1 MGQFLSY
8 LTIWLISVWQP
19 MQSDTLSR
27 TFSALAH
34 PARRAMLARL
44 SEGEASVQELSR
56 PLQLSAPAVTKHLKV
71 LEECGLITRG
81 RHAQWRPC
89 KLEARPMQEAAE
101 WMEQY
106 RNEWEDR
113 FDRLEA
119 YLQDLQKERD
129 RT

>member
-1 MGQFLSY
+1 
-8 LTIWLISVWQP
+8 

-119 YLQDLQKERD
+119 YLQDLQKEEIAHEQR
-129 RT
+129 